1 METNTK
7 LAIPNYSLVG
17 FVSGGGNQ
25 LVSLMHLGFR
35 GIPPL
40 GLAHDGLV
48 ISFVFWGLFFLVQGL
63 WRQPSD
69 LECEICFGFFVPTK
83 ASFFES

>member
-1 METNTK
+1 M
-7 LAIPNYSLVG
+7 
-17 FVSGGGNQ
+17 
-25 LVSLMHLGFR
+25 SLMHLSFH

-48 ISFVFWGLFFLVQGL
+48 ISFIFSGLFFLVQGL

-69 LECEICFGFFVPTK
+69 LECEIFFGVFVPTK